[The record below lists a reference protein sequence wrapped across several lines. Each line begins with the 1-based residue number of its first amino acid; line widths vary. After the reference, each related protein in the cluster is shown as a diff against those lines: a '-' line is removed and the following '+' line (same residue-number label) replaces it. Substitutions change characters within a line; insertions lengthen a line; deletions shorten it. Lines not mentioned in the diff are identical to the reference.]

1 MIYDTYNYKN
11 GKNKSCDASTF
22 NETHIFRSQYSF
34 LIYTG
39 KRQDQSSWKHKIQW
53 TKRMCVNW

>member
-1 MIYDTYNYKN
+1 MIYDTYNYKK

-39 KRQDQSSWKHKIQW
+39 KRKDQSS
-53 TKRMCVNW
+53 